1 MNIEKSLIVNPLWNT
16 TPAEH
21 QIDLLNNIIND
32 GFFSTI
38 EIWDTS
44 DADMLEI
51 LRNNAKHI
59 NFDVSLSILMQKQG
73 VPNCVSSPKQSEKWI
88 AYILERIQSL
98 SQIGIKSISISSPV
112 NNPNVDRKKQIEFFK
127 AAITEIC
134 RSASQK
140 SMTVCI
146 EPFDI
151 SVDKKRIL
159 GTTLEIQDIFEH
171 KICDNLFLTW
181 DLGHVCLN
189 NEDYLTSLES
199 LLSYTKRI
207 HISNYNL
214 DYNSIYFGD
223 KHLPFN
229 KAGMIREDDII
240 AIVRFLKQNNENCM
254 LGRNITIGF
263 EVATNELIS
272 SVYCFEE
279 TYKYVCSIIDTYLC

>member
-59 NFDVSLSILMQKQG
+59 NFDVSLSVLMQKHG
-73 VPNCVSSPKQSEKWI
+73 VPNCVSSTKQAEEWT
-88 AYILERIQSL
+88 AYIIERIQSL
-98 SQIGIKSISISSPV
+98 SQVGIKSISISSPI
-112 NNPNVDRKKQIEFFK
+112 NNPNVDRKKQLEFFK
-127 AAITEIC
+127 VAITEVC
-134 RSASQK
+134 RNAFQK
-140 SMTVCI
+140 NMIVCI

-229 KAGMIREDDII
+229 KAGMIREDDIT

-272 SVYCFEE
+272 SVYCFEQ